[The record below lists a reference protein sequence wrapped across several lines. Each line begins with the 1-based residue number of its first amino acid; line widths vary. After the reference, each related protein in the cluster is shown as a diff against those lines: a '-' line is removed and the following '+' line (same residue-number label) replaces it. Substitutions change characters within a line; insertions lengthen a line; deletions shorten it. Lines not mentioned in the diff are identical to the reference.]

1 MSEMNTTPDL
11 PIAPR
16 VDPLRERV
24 AAAELAEAR
33 AIAAHGGL
41 AALIAH
47 AHAQVG
53 EARRTRRRV
62 ETLAEELDAARDRAS
77 DRARLVEAYLRET
90 VTHPRSLRADLR
102 ALAHGGAHGDDTLE
116 LEALSE
122 RAARRAADLERAAE
136 AALALATASISGEG
150 TPDAAGSLDPLP
162 VLALCR
168 DPGAWSRRV
177 EALGLLRALGER
189 SLAAEVK
196 PTLRAT
202 LRTLAARDEHRWV
215 QPAALAALASF
226 DPRLALALA
235 RERLSRPGEGDD
247 FLVRERIVDLATR
260 GAIGPHAPAV
270 IASLAR
276 ADASEHVRVG
286 LACGERDRE
295 RLAYLATEDASHRVR
310 AVALVS
316 LAARHGA
323 VDALTAAIEHDRSDV
338 VVRIAAE
345 ELMGLAERGQVRDA
359 ASTLDALTRAARRHE
374 LAAPTHARLAEALAA
389 VAVATDP
396 RSQAAHDQ
404 LAAAIAETPVG
415 GSSKLRHDALDGRG
429 GTDAVAGLDDAKLA
443 RVLAVLARGAY
454 GVAID
459 RLPTGLRLHRGDAR
473 VFTLWRVLHE
483 LLHPSPSKRQA
494 FQHTLGHAPRG
505 ELRAPPSG
513 LAELT
518 ATRVPGERVLGARG
532 DGWGRSVPL
541 VDDFLSLSLLRPRTV
556 TIAGPTGV
564 TRMQPPARLSER
576 VRGRL
581 SLVFGYARLAALRK
595 HSLDAPEPAAQSAF
609 LNEIAR
615 VTGISVR
622 FEPYA
627 LDGVR
632 SSLALVPDGL
642 ARQTLVTGP
651 ARPAGNGLAGPDRAL
666 PRGAISAFVPP
677 VILPL
682 LPVLASASDALP
694 RAREILGDLARYAA
708 SPEGNRLP
716 HLAAYATVVLGAFLL
731 RSGVIRRGI
740 EADRAAI
747 PLVIGGWGTRGKSGT
762 ERLKAALFQGLGHE
776 TLVKTTGCEAMFIH
790 AIPGVPAREIFVHR
804 PYDKATVWEQ
814 RDLLELARRLRVRV
828 FLWECMALQPELVS
842 LLQSQWMRDDFS
854 TITNA
859 YPDHEDVQGPTGYDV
874 ASVISEFVP
883 TNGNLLTTE
892 EQMLPLLRERARE
905 RGTKLHAVDEREA
918 ELLPED
924 LLARFPYREHPR
936 NVALVA
942 ALARAL
948 GVPRSIAIAEMADH
962 VVADLGA
969 LNESRAVPYLG
980 RTLSFIN
987 GMSANERTGALGN
1000 WRRCGLDAHEPD
1012 AEPATRIVTLV
1023 NNRGDR
1029 VARSEVFARFLAED
1043 VSAHAH
1049 FVIGTNVGGFLGF
1062 LKQAVAAEARALS
1075 PTRELHGDGT
1085 ERLRAAHA
1093 RVDRAFRRMQI
1104 ARTDAASVREA
1115 LDALGLAS
1123 PPDALLDRLL
1133 KPAAP
1138 EEPYERASAVV
1149 EAALVASPSED
1160 RPHLV
1165 RMIAAR
1171 RTVRAVHQML
1181 AGNLASRP
1189 EAVDRVFRAAFE
1201 ALFHASVVAIHDPA
1215 TSGDRL
1221 LDAIA
1226 TASPRGARVRI
1237 VGLQNIKGTGL
1248 DFVYRWVSIDTVCR
1262 LLDAL
1267 GAPEPDSRATAA
1279 RALARHADY
1288 GVVDATHA
1296 LARLERALASE
1307 TEPLVRAALEA
1318 AISHL
1323 RPIVTQRAARLSA
1336 RHVGTLGEALRGAF
1350 GRTFDYLDAS
1360 RRRRLC
1366 GDVIDALVAGRL
1378 SHATAARRMREI
1390 LARAKGAWMTP
1401 ARAT

>member
-1 MSEMNTTPDL
+1 MTDATT
-11 PIAPR
+11 IAETQAQPT

-24 AAAELAEAR
+24 AAQELAEAR

-41 AALIAH
+41 AALVAH
-47 AHAQVG
+47 AHTQVV

-62 ETLAEELDAARDRAS
+62 EALGEELDGTRDGETRV
-77 DRARLVEAYLRET
+77 RRIEAYLRDT
-90 VTHPRSLRADLR
+90 VAHPRALRADLR
-102 ALAHGGAHGDDTLE
+102 ALARGDDALE
-116 LEALSE
+116 LEALCE

-136 AALALATASISGEG
+136 AAIALASASV
-150 TPDAAGSLDPLP
+150 AAVSSVAGQAAQSLDPLT
-162 VLALCR
+162 VLALSR
-168 DPGAWSRRV
+168 EPGAWSRRV
-177 EALGLLRALGER
+177 EALGLLRALGAR
-189 SLAAEVK
+189 GLAADVR
-196 PTLRAT
+196 PPLRAA
-202 LRTLAARDEHRWV
+202 LRALADRAEHRWV
-215 QPAALAALASF
+215 QPAALAALAAF

-235 RERLSRPGEGDD
+235 RDRLAHPGEGDD
-247 FLVRERIVDLATR
+247 FLVRERIVELATR
-260 GAIGPHAPAV
+260 GALGPHAPAV
-270 IASLAR
+270 IAQLAR
-276 ADASEHVRVG
+276 GDASEHVRVG
-286 LACGERDRE
+286 LARGERGRE
-295 RLAYLATEDASHRVR
+295 HLARLAADDSSHRVR

-316 LAARHGA
+316 LATRHGA
-323 VDALTAAIEHDRSDV
+323 VDALAAAIERDPSDV
-338 VVRIAAE
+338 VVRIAAD
-345 ELMGLAERGQVRDA
+345 ELIALATQGTVREPA
-359 ASTLDALTRAARRHE
+359 AVLTALTRAARRRE
-374 LAAPTHARLAEALAA
+374 LAGATRARLAEALAA

-396 RSQAAHDQ
+396 PARTAHDR
-404 LAAAIAETPVG
+404 LAAALADTPIG
-415 GSSKLRHDALDGRG
+415 GSRELRGDALG
-429 GTDAVAGLDDAKLA
+429 GKSGVDAIVGLEEATLA

-459 RLPTGLRLHRGDAR
+459 RLPAGLRLHRGDSRA
-473 VFTLWRVLHE
+473 FATWRALHE

-494 FQHTLGHAPRG
+494 FQHTLGRSPRG

-518 ATRVPGERVLGARG
+518 ATRVPGERVLGRRG

-541 VDDFLSLSLLRPRTV
+541 LDDLLSLSVLRPRAIA
-556 TIAGPTGV
+556 IAGPTGV
-564 TRMQPPARLSER
+564 TRIEPPARWTDR
-576 VRGRL
+576 VRGRCT
-581 SLVFGYARLAALRK
+581 LVLRYAQLAELRRRA
-595 HSLDAPEPAAQSAF
+595 LDAAEPAAQSAF
-609 LNEIAR
+609 VNEIAR
-615 VTGISVR
+615 STGISVR

-632 SSLALVPDGL
+632 PSLALVPEGL
-642 ARQTLVTGP
+642 AHQTLVTGDS
-651 ARPAGNGLAGPDRAL
+651 RPAGAALGEPERAL
-666 PRGAISAFVPP
+666 PRGALSAFAPP
-677 VILPL
+677 VIVPL
-682 LPVLASASDALP
+682 LASTLDALP
-694 RAREILGDLARYAA
+694 RLREVLADLARYAT

-828 FLWECMALQPELVS
+828 FLWECMALQPELVT

-859 YPDHEDVQGPTGYDV
+859 YPDHEDVQGPSGYDV

-883 TNGNLLTTE
+883 THGNLLTTE

-905 RGTKLHAVDEREA
+905 RGTKLHAIGEREA
-918 ELLPED
+918 ELIPED

-948 GVPRSIAIAEMADH
+948 GVPSPVAIAEMADH
-962 VVADLGA
+962 VVPDLGV

-1000 WRRCGLDAHEPD
+1000 WRRCGLDAHDPS
-1012 AEPATRIVTLV
+1012 AEPATRIVTVV
-1023 NNRGDR
+1023 NNRADR

-1049 FVIGTNVGGFLGF
+1049 FVIGTNVGGFLAF
-1062 LKQAVAAEARALS
+1062 LRQAVAREARALA

-1085 ERLRAAHA
+1085 ERLHVARA
-1093 RVDRAFRRMQI
+1093 RVERALRRFQI
-1104 ARTDAASVREA
+1104 VRTDAASVREE
-1115 LDALGLAS
+1115 LEALGLA
-1123 PPDALLDRLL
+1123 PVAPALLDVLL
-1133 KPAAP
+1133 TPRAPDEPHEHARAA
-1138 EEPYERASAVV
+1138 V
-1149 EAALVASPSED
+1149 EAGLRACSDAD

-1165 RMIAAR
+1165 RMIAGR
-1171 RTVRAVHQML
+1171 RTARAVHQML
-1181 AGNLASRP
+1181 AGELGSRP
-1189 EAVDRVFRAAFE
+1189 EEVDRVFCAAFE
-1201 ALFHASVVAIHDPA
+1201 ALFLASVIAIHDA
-1215 TSGDRL
+1215 GTTGDQVL
-1221 LDAIA
+1221 HAIA
-1226 TASPRGARVRI
+1226 AASPPGARVRI

-1248 DFVYRWVSIDTVCR
+1248 DFVYRWVSIDAVGR
-1262 LLDAL
+1262 QLDAL
-1267 GAPEPDSRATAA
+1267 DAPEPEARATAA
-1279 RALARHADY
+1279 RALARHGDY
-1288 GVVDATHA
+1288 GVLDATLA
-1296 LARLERALASE
+1296 LEGLEAARAKEPDAALRIALDAAIAHVRPIANDRRKRLSTRRSGTLEES
-1307 TEPLVRAALEA
+1307 VRAA
-1318 AISHL
+1318 I
-1323 RPIVTQRAARLSA
+1323 
-1336 RHVGTLGEALRGAF
+1336 

-1366 GDVIDALVAGRL
+1366 ADVIDSLVAGRL